1 MKQPRVDI
9 ASIRREQIVDAAV
22 AVIAEQGLQHL
33 SLSEIE
39 KKVGMSR
46 GQLTYYF
53 KAKEDILVAVFDR
66 LIQLMREQHQQA
78 EPCRDDLP
86 WLEKLR
92 ILLSMVMKTPPA
104 HPEFHAL
111 QYTFLSQISHRADY
125 RQRLVDLY
133 EEWRL
138 LATNDLVR
146 ELEKRASVR
155 KVSPRSMATL
165 VQAILHGLAMQTAA
179 DPESFDPQ
187 DMLHLCLD
195 LLGTYLWI
203 PPTPPQPGRKKTTT
217 RPKRTQAARYRT
229 PLIVDGV
236 EDELDRR

>member
-1 MKQPRVDI
+1 MKQPRKGI
-9 ASIRREQIVDAAV
+9 ASIRREQIVGAAV
-22 AVIAEQGLQHL
+22 AVIAEQGQQNL

-39 KKVGMSR
+39 KKAGMSR

-66 LIQLMREQHQQA
+66 LIQLMRAQHEQSG
-78 EPCRDDLP
+78 PCRQDLP
-86 WLEKLR
+86 WLEKFRLG
-92 ILLSMVMKTPPA
+92 LSMVMEQPPA

-133 EEWRL
+133 EQWRQIV
-138 LATNDLVR
+138 AGDLVR
-146 ELEKRASVR
+146 ELEKRPSVR
-155 KVSPRSMATL
+155 KVAPRTVATL
-165 VQAILHGLAMQTAA
+165 VQAIMHGLAMQTAA

-187 DMLHLCLD
+187 EMIHLCLD
-195 LLGTYLWI
+195 MLGTYLWI
-203 PPTPPQPGRKKTTT
+203 PPTPSRPGSKKATS
-217 RPKRTQAARYRT
+217 RPKRNPDARFRT

-236 EDELDRR
+236 EHELDRR